1 VAGNRFRVRA
11 TPSAN
16 DVIGGLRSR
25 ARQDYANL
33 ELELKTQG
41 CKAAGYRLL
50 ASSGEPSE
58 VCCKHLAGLWRVVTT
73 FEPGV
78 VWVVAVGQHDGP
90 VFYRNLAK
98 DYEIGAIGQRRE
110 HRPGCC
116 GDDGWPSLG
125 ETAARRRTEPSARA
139 A

>member
-1 VAGNRFRVRA
+1 
-11 TPSAN
+11 
-16 DVIGGLRSR
+16 VIGGLRSR
-25 ARQDYANL
+25 ARQDYADL
-33 ELELKTQG
+33 ERELTTQG

-50 ASSGEPSE
+50 APTGEPSE
-58 VCCKHLAGLWRVVTT
+58 FCCKHLAGLWRVVTT

-78 VWVVAVGQHDGP
+78 VWIVAVGQHDGP

-110 HRPGCC
+110 HRSGCF

-125 ETAARRRTEPSARA
+125 EAGARRRPESSVRTARA
-139 A
+139 